1 MGTLPN
7 FLFFFSNLRNIPIRS
22 VLCDLRF
29 FNFLSYVPCCEQ
41 QVESNRLTFMF
52 SLFIFSI
59 LSLPIFRYAFSM
71 HIYEKRLSHGRTGWG
86 RGWPE
91 SKLLFI
97 PRPSCCEAFGSNLE
111 LNFQKSGGMAL
122 SFPTCKLLPI
132 ERGLLCV
139 INVDWLQGTAL
150 DNLCASFKFT
160 CWRCYHWKKFG

>member
-111 LNFQKSGGMAL
+111 LNFQKAEEWL
-122 SFPTCKLLPI
+122 CLFPPVSCCPLR
-132 ERGLLCV
+132 EGSCV
-139 INVDWLQGTAL
+139 L
-150 DNLCASFKFT
+150 
-160 CWRCYHWKKFG
+160 